1 MALLSGAT
9 TIDVA
14 DLIDDASDDSL
25 DGTSHLIIED
35 DEEDNDPEAEAEA
48 EPMCDAEEEAEA
60 EVLPIAPPAAPP
72 DAGKEKVAQSKSAE
86 LLLSIFPHRPPT
98 IFFERPP
105 NLPGRQSSATSTADA
120 PERVRVPLESSRALC
135 MRIEKNANSVRHAFK
150 RAGFAVNPPG
160 NSSVPLVCWARHTG
174 DKLWKELPLG
184 SIVNH
189 FPGSWTLGRKDGLS
203 RILTEQQRR
212 LGNHDYNF
220 VPQTFTLPGDRRAL
234 ERAWSEGTLMGGGAF
249 IVKPL
254 NSSRGRGIHICND
267 IDEIEPD
274 AKVLVQEYIHR
285 PLLLQERKFDLRIYV
300 LVTSFEPLRAYT
312 YDQGLCRFATQPYA
326 PPSADDVG
334 SRSAHLTNYSINKH
348 DKTYIAN
355 EDAEEDGVGHK
366 WSLAACYRAL
376 SEKGIDVAALRK
388 RVDALLAK
396 TLIAAQPHVSQ
407 KYGQLFRRRNA
418 CFELFG
424 FDVMLD
430 ADVKPWLI
438 EVNVSPDLA
447 STSPLDRQ
455 LKGTLAADTL
465 HLVGVK
471 APQPLCDAA
480 SDRCATSRMG
490 GNGVVPGPPTPHD
503 TEPPMFARQFHNGR
517 HHSELQHTPFANLQ
531 QDELN
536 LLVETEEEW
545 SRASSTGFRR
555 IYPPTSA
562 SMQERLSKLFE
573 VSRYADQLTLAYAK
587 RGSGRLDELNHA
599 LATLGR
605 RTAPAASSAT
615 ERADAPAPSTN
626 APTGYEAAIAA
637 AKAAA
642 AACRA
647 GGGSSSSVSS
657 FHSSYSSAMPGSRP
671 LPRDQQ
677 QERMPPGYN
686 SSHTALLRAAAAAR
700 ARDQQ
705 RMSISSRSTSRG
717 KSPGHS
723 KKPRSA
729 SARPGTSHGTHA
741 GSGLAAARKQRSSA
755 VSSRPHTSQG
765 LAAPTGGP
773 PPRSKPTGGGPAQ
786 VWQPR
791 VSKPSPLGRN

>member
-1 MALLSGAT
+1 
-9 TIDVA
+9 
-14 DLIDDASDDSL
+14 
-25 DGTSHLIIED
+25 
-35 DEEDNDPEAEAEA
+35 
-48 EPMCDAEEEAEA
+48 MCGGRKAM
-60 EVLPIAPPAAPP
+60 EVLPIALASRRCRQGEGRA
-72 DAGKEKVAQSKSAE
+72 VKSAE
-86 LLLSIFPHRPPT
+86 LLLSISRTARPPSSSNGR
-98 IFFERPP
+98 ES
-105 NLPGRQSSATSTADA
+105 PGARLTSTAVRPA
-120 PERVRVPLESSRALC
+120 RARAARVVARLC
-135 MRIEKNANSVRHAFK
+135 MRIEKNATRCALCARRLANR
-150 RAGFAVNPPG
+150 PPG
-160 NSSVPLVCWARHTG
+160 NGSWPVCWAPPG

-220 VPQTFTLPGDRRAL
+220 VPQTFTLPGDRSTL

-438 EVNVSPDLA
+438 EVNVS
-447 STSPLDRQ
+447 LDR
-455 LKGTLAADTL
+455 
-465 HLVGVK
+465 
-471 APQPLCDAA
+471 P
-480 SDRCATSRMG
+480 RR
-490 GNGVVPGPPTPHD
+490 
-503 TEPPMFARQFHNGR
+503 RR
-517 HHSELQHTPFANLQ
+517 
-531 QDELN
+531 
-536 LLVETEEEW
+536 
-545 SRASSTGFRR
+545 STG
-555 IYPPTSA
+555 S
-562 SMQERLSKLFE
+562 
-573 VSRYADQLTLAYAK
+573 
-587 RGSGRLDELNHA
+587 
-599 LATLGR
+599 
-605 RTAPAASSAT
+605 
-615 ERADAPAPSTN
+615 
-626 APTGYEAAIAA
+626 
-637 AKAAA
+637 
-642 AACRA
+642 
-647 GGGSSSSVSS
+647 
-657 FHSSYSSAMPGSRP
+657 
-671 LPRDQQ
+671 
-677 QERMPPGYN
+677 
-686 SSHTALLRAAAAAR
+686 
-700 ARDQQ
+700 
-705 RMSISSRSTSRG
+705 
-717 KSPGHS
+717 
-723 KKPRSA
+723 
-729 SARPGTSHGTHA
+729 
-741 GSGLAAARKQRSSA
+741 
-755 VSSRPHTSQG
+755 
-765 LAAPTGGP
+765 
-773 PPRSKPTGGGPAQ
+773 
-786 VWQPR
+786 
-791 VSKPSPLGRN
+791 